1 MADLSYPQRT
11 PNRLLAISLRHPV
24 LVMLVLFLLAY
35 LLKLLDTFVL
45 PLNEMVGEL
54 IFTKLLGFGLVVA
67 YLWAC
72 DRRLRDIG
80 FHSRGLGPSVLIG
93 AVTVIGLFVI
103 SYAAQLIALQAS
115 GEEATLALAAI
126 DPKTGLT
133 GGLFFGL
140 WLLVANLVNS
150 AMEEGL
156 FRGLMVRHFRLPYP
170 VWGAILLQAF
180 LFAIWHL
187 NWPVAHWLSGEST
200 FGEASF
206 EAFGLLLST
215 GIAGIVWGYMYYRTG
230 NLWGPF
236 VAHTINNGVLNVVFL
251 RTAEGLQ
258 IGPEFGLFL
267 AIWLP
272 GYLLTIPLIAWLAKR
287 FALTKVQPWG
297 DFEEQEAPTPAGATM
312 S

>member
-1 MADLSYPQRT
+1 MADLSYPQRE
-11 PNRLLAISLRHPV
+11 PNRLLASSLAHPV
-24 LVMLVLFLLAY
+24 LMMLALFLIAS

-72 DRRLRDIG
+72 GRHLRDIG
-80 FHSRGLGPSVLIG
+80 FHTRGLGPSLLI
-93 AVTVIGLFVI
+93 ATVTVGGLFII
-103 SYAAQLIALQAS
+103 SYAAQLIYMRAS
-115 GEEATLALAAI
+115 GEEAVLALAAI
-126 DPKTGLT
+126 DPKTGLS
-133 GGLFFGL
+133 GGLLFGL

-150 AMEEGL
+150 AMEDGL
-156 FRGLMVRHFRLPYP
+156 FRGLMIRHFRLPYS

-187 NWPVAHWLSGEST
+187 NWPIAHWLSGEYT
-200 FGEASF
+200 IGEVSF
-206 EAFGLLLST
+206 EAAALLLST
-215 GIAGIVWGYMYYRTG
+215 GIAGIVTGYMYHRTG

-236 VAHTINNGVLNVVFL
+236 LAHFINNGVLNVVFL

-258 IGPEFGLFL
+258 SGTEFALFL

-272 GYLLTIPLIAWLAKR
+272 GNLLTIPVIAWLAKR
-287 FALTKVQPWG
+287 FELTEVKPWG
-297 DFEEQEAPTPAGATM
+297 DFEEQEGPELTGATM